1 MKKSRRFFYVLITFW
16 FAITISTLVWWFY
29 LILNYSNLNK
39 KMILAEGSIL
49 IALIVV
55 GGLSL
60 IIFNFKY
67 IKSKNSNQKFLLTLT
82 HDIKTSLGALLL
94 SIESNERNFSN
105 EQISFKN
112 QKKEILRLNT
122 ILENSLLK
130 SKKENIDFYKE
141 KINLMSFF
149 EQMNIN
155 FSIFE
160 FKNLEPY
167 IYFDKR
173 YLELMVRNILYNSI
187 KHGGADKIF
196 VTSSTNLK
204 YINLT
209 FKDNG
214 SSVFNLERDSLAS
227 GLGLKLIQKL
237 IISQKG
243 FMSYKHYSDGFIVN
257 LSFRK

>member
-1 MKKSRRFFYVLITFW
+1 
-16 FAITISTLVWWFY
+16 
-29 LILNYSNLNK
+29 
-39 KMILAEGSIL
+39 MILAEGSIL

-130 SKKENIDFYKE
+130 SKKENIKGKE
-141 KINLMSFF
+141 EWISCARKPKRAERKY
-149 EQMNIN
+149 EQKKGVKWIEDGSNVVWLNNHQIG
-155 FSIFE
+155 
-160 FKNLEPY
+160 
-167 IYFDKR
+167 
-173 YLELMVRNILYNSI
+173 YL
-187 KHGGADKIF
+187 
-196 VTSSTNLK
+196 SS
-204 YINLT
+204 
-209 FKDNG
+209 
-214 SSVFNLERDSLAS
+214 
-227 GLGLKLIQKL
+227 
-237 IISQKG
+237 
-243 FMSYKHYSDGFIVN
+243 
-257 LSFRK
+257 